1 MVFVAQNAHAFIM
14 SVTNCKTDIAMH
26 WLILG
31 QLFIFVPLA
40 MIRKIQKLSV
50 FALIADV
57 FILLGLCYLY
67 YYDSFVLITKGV
79 GNVEWIIN
87 PTSFP
92 LFVGTAVFTFEG
104 IGLGKSMDIETCV
117 PMVQLN
123 QIDVF
128 QFSHS
133 YCRINEGA

>member
-14 SVTNCKTDIAMH
+14 SVSNCKTDIALH

-31 QLFIFVPLA
+31 QLIIFVPLA

-57 FILLGLCYLY
+57 FILLGLSYLY
-67 YYDSFVLITKGV
+67 YYDALTLVTKGV

-87 PTSFP
+87 PKSFP

-104 IGLGKSMDIETCV
+104 IGLGKKKKKSLHV
-117 PMVQLN
+117 KS
-123 QIDVF
+123 VF
-128 QFSHS
+128 ENLILTSPNDCYSHT
-133 YCRINEGA
+133 YC

>member
-14 SVTNCKTDIAMH
+14 SVSNCKKDIGLH

-57 FILLGLCYLY
+57 FILIGLSYLY
-67 YYDSFVLITKGV
+67 YYDAFVLVTKGF
-79 GNVEWIIN
+79 GNVEWFIN

-104 IGLGKSMDIETCV
+104 IGLGT
-117 PMVQLN
+117 
-123 QIDVF
+123 
-128 QFSHS
+128 
-133 YCRINEGA
+133 